1 MTEVKTF
8 WFGCQSNSKVGLG
21 HVSRCVSLAEEIE
34 SRGHFSCFAHVSNL
48 DSRGQQLLT
57 LSSLKSE
64 CNCNSKPDVVIY
76 DSYDLDFIQ
85 RDQIPTEAKLVLL
98 VDDVSLP
105 LSADAYLEAST
116 IKNWKPLNKGAPVF
130 KFDCN
135 PILRMAFDIPLHS
148 LNFSPPFDVII
159 NLGAAKDFQLILDD
173 LLPQIRSRTDFNQRI
188 TILTGSN
195 STLDIIE
202 ANETSDLNLV
212 EGTYNLRDLI
222 GPHTFVIS
230 AAGVT
235 AWELISL
242 GVPGFLIGVVDN
254 QIEQLE
260 YFNELGLRNGIYF
273 QHNSDFSTHVSTLLD
288 TMNFVDTAKRAQASL
303 NTGRVEAVDWI
314 LGELLNLPGHQI

>member
-1 MTEVKTF
+1 
-8 WFGCQSNSKVGLG
+8 
-21 HVSRCVSLAEEIE
+21 
-34 SRGHFSCFAHVSNL
+34 
-48 DSRGQQLLT
+48 
-57 LSSLKSE
+57 
-64 CNCNSKPDVVIY
+64 VVIY

-85 RDQIPTEAKLVLL
+85 RDQIPTEAKVVLL

-195 STLDIIE
+195 PILDIIE

-273 QHNSDFSTHVSTLLD
+273 QHNSGFSTHVSTLLD

-303 NTGRVEAVDWI
+303 SNGRVEAVDWI

>member
-21 HVSRCVSLAEEIE
+21 HVSRCVSLAEEIK

-57 LSSLKSE
+57 LSSLETE
-64 CNCNSKPDVVIY
+64 CTCNSKPDVVIY
-76 DSYDLDFIQ
+76 DSYDSDFIQ
-85 RDQIPTEAKLVLL
+85 KDQIPIEAKVVLL
-98 VDDVSLP
+98 VDDVNVPLP
-105 LSADAYLEAST
+105 ADAYLEAST
-116 IKNWKPLNKGAPVF
+116 IKNWKPFNLGAPVF

-135 PILRMAFDIPLHS
+135 PILRMAFDIPLRS
-148 LNFSPPFDVII
+148 LNFSPPFDVTI
-159 NLGAAKDFQLILDD
+159 NLGAAKDFQLILHD

-195 STLDIIE
+195 SILDIIE

-254 QIEQLE
+254 QIEQLK
-260 YFNELGLRNGIYF
+260 YFNELELRNGIYF
-273 QHNSDFSTHVSTLLD
+273 QHNLGFSTHVSTLLD
-288 TMNFVDTAKRAQASL
+288 TMNFVDAAKRAQASL
-303 NTGRVEAVDWI
+303 NNGRVEAVDWI
-314 LGELLNLPGHQI
+314 LGELLNLPSRQI

>member
-1 MTEVKTF
+1 LTEVKTF

-34 SRGHFSCFAHVSNL
+34 SRGHFSCFSHVSNL
-48 DSRGQQLLT
+48 DSRGQELLT

-64 CNCNSKPDVVIY
+64 CSCNSKPDVVIY

-85 RDQIPTEAKLVLL
+85 KDQISTEAKVVLL

-116 IKNWKPLNKGAPVF
+116 IKNWKPLNEEAPVF

-135 PILRMAFDIPLHS
+135 PILRMAFDIPLYS

-159 NLGAAKDFQLILDD
+159 NLGAAKDFQLILDV
-173 LLPQIRSRTDFNQRI
+173 LLRQIRSRTDFNHRI

-195 STLDIIE
+195 SILEIVH
-202 ANETSDLNLV
+202 ANETSDLDLI

-222 GPHTFVIS
+222 GSHSFVIS

-242 GVPGFLIGVVDN
+242 GVPGFLIGVVNN

-260 YFNELGLRNGIYF
+260 YFNKLGLRNGIFF
-273 QHNSDFSTHVSTLLD
+273 QHDSSFSTQISNLLD
-288 TMNFVDTAKRAQASL
+288 SMSFVDTAKNAQESL
-303 NTGRVEAVDWI
+303 NNGRVEAVDWI
-314 LGELLNLPGHQI
+314 LGEVLNLPDHQI

>member
-1 MTEVKTF
+1 LTEVKTF

-34 SRGHFSCFAHVSNL
+34 SRGHFSCFSHVSNL
-48 DSRGQQLLT
+48 DSRGQELLT

-64 CNCNSKPDVVIY
+64 CSCNSKPDVVIY

-85 RDQIPTEAKLVLL
+85 KDQISTEAKVVLL

-116 IKNWKPLNKGAPVF
+116 IKNWKPLNEEAPVF

-135 PILRMAFDIPLHS
+135 PILRMAFDIPLYS

-159 NLGAAKDFQLILDD
+159 NLGAAKDFLLILDV
-173 LLPQIRSRTDFNQRI
+173 LLPQIRSRAEFNHRI

-195 STLDIIE
+195 SSLEIAHAI
-202 ANETSDLNLV
+202 ETSDLDLV
-212 EGTYNLRDLI
+212 EGTVNLRDLI
-222 GPHTFVIS
+222 RPHTFVIS

-242 GVPGFLIGVVDN
+242 GVPGFLIGVVNN

-260 YFNELGLRNGIYF
+260 YFNEIGLRNGIYF
-273 QHNSDFSTHVSTLLD
+273 QHNSGFSTQISTLLD
-288 TMNFVDTAKRAQASL
+288 TTNFVGTAKKAQVSL
-303 NTGRVEAVDWI
+303 SNGRVEAIDWI
-314 LGELLNLPGHQI
+314 LGEVLNLPDH

>member
-48 DSRGQQLLT
+48 DSRGQKLLT
-57 LSSLKSE
+57 LSSLESE
-64 CNCNSKPDVVIY
+64 CICNSKPDVVIY
-76 DSYDLDFIQ
+76 DTYDSDFIQ
-85 RDQIPTEAKLVLL
+85 KDQIPTEAKVVLL

-105 LSADAYLEAST
+105 LFADAYLEAST
-116 IKNWKPLNKGAPVF
+116 IKNWKPFNQGAPVF

-159 NLGAAKDFQLILDD
+159 NLGAAKDFLSILDV
-173 LLPQIRSRTDFNQRI
+173 LLPQIRSRADFNHRI

-195 STLDIIE
+195 SSLEIAHAI
-202 ANETSDLNLV
+202 ETSDLNLV
-212 EGTYNLRDLI
+212 EGTVNLRDLI

-242 GVPGFLIGVVDN
+242 GVPGFLIGVVNN

-260 YFNELGLRNGIYF
+260 YFNEIGLRNGIYF
-273 QHNSDFSTHVSTLLD
+273 QHNSGFSTQIGALLD
-288 TMNFVDTAKRAQASL
+288 TINFVDTAKTAQVSL
-303 NTGRVEAVDWI
+303 SNGRVEAIDWI
-314 LGELLNLPGHQI
+314 LGEVLNLPDH

>member
-1 MTEVKTF
+1 LTEVKTF

-21 HVSRCVSLAEEIE
+21 HVSRCVSLAEEIK

-57 LSSLKSE
+57 LSSLETE
-64 CNCNSKPDVVIY
+64 CTCNSKPDVVIY
-76 DSYDLDFIQ
+76 DSYDSDFIQ
-85 RDQIPTEAKLVLL
+85 KDQIPIEAKVVLL
-98 VDDVSLP
+98 VDDVNVPLP
-105 LSADAYLEAST
+105 ADAYLEAST
-116 IKNWKPLNKGAPVF
+116 IKNWKPFNLGAPVF

-135 PILRMAFDIPLHS
+135 PILRMAFDIPLRS
-148 LNFSPPFDVII
+148 LNFSPPFDVTI
-159 NLGAAKDFQLILDD
+159 NLGAAKDFQLILHD

-195 STLDIIE
+195 SILDIIE

-254 QIEQLE
+254 QIEQLK
-260 YFNELGLRNGIYF
+260 YFNELELRNGIYF
-273 QHNSDFSTHVSTLLD
+273 QHNLGFSTHVSTLLD
-288 TMNFVDTAKRAQASL
+288 TMNFVDAAKRAQASL
-303 NTGRVEAVDWI
+303 NNGRVEAVDWI
-314 LGELLNLPGHQI
+314 LGELLNLPSRQI